1 MKKTLKNLLSLTLAF
16 AVVFSLGTAAFAAAP
31 LSAVRNLQAYA
42 IDDDEINLKW
52 KEVQGAD
59 GYSVFLYDGVKWRG
73 IGSTRRTS
81 FEADDL
87 QSAKQYKFRVRA
99 YTLNGSKRVYGKY
112 SSVLV
117 AATEPDEVENV
128 RASAKTKNSVTL
140 KWSPVKNARGYQVYL
155 YNSATKKYERKAV
168 VSKNTAVVKNLK
180 AGTSY
185 VFRVRAY
192 FKAADT
198 YYYGELSDA
207 FKVKTAS
214 ASAVK
219 TSATEPVKASLI
231 GASKAGSVALSHAGL
246 AKSQVRDFECE
257 LDNERGVK
265 VYEVSFDYGRYD
277 YEYEIDAVSGK
288 ILRSE
293 KERD

>member
-1 MKKTLKNLLSLTLAF
+1 MKKTLKKLLSLTLAF

-31 LSAVRNLQAYA
+31 LSAVRSLQAYA

-52 KEVQGAD
+52 KAVQGAD
-59 GYSVFLYDGVKWRG
+59 GYGVFMYDGVKWRG
-73 IGSTRRTS
+73 IGSTRKTS

-198 YYYGELSDA
+198 YYYGEFSDSL
-207 FKVKTAS
+207 KVKTAS
-214 ASAVK
+214 ASAAK
-219 TSATEPVKASLI
+219 AAEPAKDSLI
-231 GASKAGSVALSHAGL
+231 SASKASSVALSHAGL
-246 AKSQVRDFECE
+246 KKSQVREFECE

-277 YEYEIDAVSGK
+277 YDYEIDAVSGK